1 MKDIETLEDITFLVN
16 QFYEK
21 ATIDP
26 TISHFFTDVIQL
38 NFEKHIPVISS
49 FWESILF
56 KKATYSGNPM
66 LKHLELNALSPLTK
80 AHFDRWLFLWK
91 QTIDEHFTGEL
102 ANEAISRAQQIGQL
116 MQFKIAKHS

>member
-16 QFYEK
+16 QFYKK

-26 TISHFFTDVIQL
+26 TISHFFTDVVQL
-38 NFEKHIPVISS
+38 NFEKHIPIISS

-66 LKHLELNALSPLTK
+66 LKHLELNTLSPLTE
-80 AHFDRWLFLWK
+80 AHFKRWLFLWNE
-91 QTIDEHFTGEL
+91 TINEYYTGEL
-102 ANEAISRAQQIGQL
+102 ANEAASRAQQIGQL